1 MKDIKDFE
9 AVIFD
14 MDGTILDS
22 MGMWANLGSDFL
34 KSYGVNPPSDID
46 DIIMPM
52 GMYESAKYFVDN
64 FDINLTVEEIVKQ
77 VYASIENQYKHHLQ
91 LKPFVYDYF
100 KALHEKGI
108 KMCVA
113 TATDK
118 TLAEAVLKRV
128 GALEFLEF
136 VITCDEVGVGKEQ
149 PTIYL
154 KGVEGLGSTV
164 ENTVIFEDAIHCINT
179 AKKAGFTVVGVHDES
194 AKKHMDKLKEK
205 CDRYIMGYEE
215 LV

>member
-1 MKDIKDFE
+1 MKDINDFE

-34 KSYGVNPPSDID
+34 KSHGVNPPSDID

-52 GMYESAKYFVDN
+52 GMYETAKYFVDT
-64 FDINLTVEEIVKQ
+64 FDINLTVDEIVKKI
-77 VYASIENQYKHHLQ
+77 YASVENQYKHHLQ
-91 LKPFVYDYF
+91 LKPFAYDYI
-100 KALHEKGI
+100 KSLHEKGI

-118 TLAEAVLKRV
+118 KLSEAVLKRV
-128 GALEFLEF
+128 GVLEFLEF
-136 VITCDEVGVGKEQ
+136 VITCDEVGVGKDQ

-164 ENTVIFEDAIHCINT
+164 EKTVIFEDAIHCINT
-179 AKKAGFTVVGVHDES
+179 AKKAGFTVVGVYDES
-194 AKKHMDKLKEK
+194 TKQHMDKLKEK

>member
-1 MKDIKDFE
+1 MKDIKNFE
-9 AVIFD
+9 AIIFD

-22 MGMWANLGSDFL
+22 MGMWAKLGSDFL
-34 KSYGVNPPSDID
+34 KSQGVNPPSDID

-64 FDINLTVEEIVKQ
+64 FDTNFTVDEIVRK
-77 VYASIENQYKHHLQ
+77 VYDSIENQYKHHLQ

-100 KALHEKGI
+100 KLLHEKGI
-108 KMCVA
+108 KICVA
-113 TATDK
+113 TATNK
-118 TLAEAVLKRV
+118 ALAEEALKRV
-128 GALEFLEF
+128 GVLEFLEF
-136 VITCDEVGVGKEQ
+136 VITCDDVGASKNE

-154 KGVEGLGSTV
+154 KSVEDLGSTI

-179 AKKAGFTVVGVHDES
+179 AKKAGFTVVGVYDES
-194 AKKHMDKLKEK
+194 AKNHMDTLKEK
-205 CDRYIMGYEE
+205 CDKYIMGYDE

>member
-22 MGMWANLGSDFL
+22 MGMWASLGSDFL

-64 FDINLTVEEIVKQ
+64 FDIDLTVEEIVKQ
-77 VYASIENQYKHHLQ
+77 VYASIENQYKDHLQ

-194 AKKHMDKLKEK
+194 AKKHMDMLKEK
-205 CDRYIMGYEE
+205 CDKYIMGYEE

>member
-22 MGMWANLGSDFL
+22 MAMWAHLGSDFL

-64 FDINLTVEEIVKQ
+64 FDINLTVDEIVKQ
-77 VYASIENQYKHHLQ
+77 VYASIENQYKDHLQ

-128 GALEFLEF
+128 GVLEFLEF

-194 AKKHMDKLKEK
+194 SKKHMDMLKEK
-205 CDRYIMGYEE
+205 CDKYIMGYEE

>member
-1 MKDIKDFE
+1 MKNIKDFE

-22 MGMWANLGSDFL
+22 MGMWASLGSDFL

-64 FDINLTVEEIVKQ
+64 FDIDLTVEEIVKQ

-100 KALHEKGI
+100 KSLHEKGI

-128 GALEFLEF
+128 GALELLEF

-154 KGVEGLGSTV
+154 KSVEGLGSTV
-164 ENTVIFEDAIHCINT
+164 EKTVIFEDAIHCINT
-179 AKKAGFTVVGVHDES
+179 AKKAGFTVVGVHDTSS
-194 AKKHMDKLKEK
+194 AKHMDVLKEK
-205 CDRYIMGYEE
+205 CDKYIMGYEE